1 MKRVFR
7 LACVIIALVAVQ
19 NVCAAMSVEINPRE
33 PRKGEE
39 FSLDIYFTGVANAK
53 QGQIGFDSKDIQ
65 IISRKWD
72 EKTSSDFFGRRKK
85 QVAYSFRLKSK
96 KSGRASIKA
105 FKWVINGQTIT
116 IDSNIK
122 IKIKRSYKAPGVK
135 ISPVLSKRSVYVG
148 EQFRYSIDISLYDNY
163 QGNLSFSKE
172 DFGTNFW
179 SYKNKE
185 MKPEKRRAQPPF
197 VDRMFLKY
205 AYLSSTKAG
214 DISVPT
220 VEMNYTKEGPVV
232 REEKKKQTGNSSFFF
247 SSSRSK
253 PIDAQA
259 KTPEVKIKV
268 KELPLKGKPAKFS
281 GLVGQYTLSAKFDKT
296 TIDMGDAITLTL
308 KMSGNGRPGNIPNP
322 KLPDF
327 SVFRTV
333 PPESKTSKKE
343 VGGIIKTFKTVK
355 YFLYPKRSGS
365 FKLEP
370 ITYNYFDP
378 KTAQYKTLSSGP
390 ITIAVNKGVA
400 NQYVGGNQQVLV
412 HSQDRIRSLGTD
424 IRFIKK
430 EVSLLNDDG
439 NYFHN
444 QIWYW
449 ALLFSS
455 SFPLIAT
462 IFFRKYR
469 SNIGANTQKKRK
481 GKARSQALKRLK
493 DAHTALNNG
502 QNREFYVELSNAI
515 LKFLSDK
522 LSKEFIGLTLDGSI
536 EELHNQKVPAE
547 LIAQFKELLTEC
559 DMAQFS
565 SLQTATAD
573 MDTDFTK
580 AEELL
585 KALEKA
591 L

>member
-1 MKRVFR
+1 MKRIFR
-7 LACVIIALVAVQ
+7 LVCIMIALIAVQ
-19 NVCAAMSVEINPRE
+19 NVCAGMSVEINPRE
-33 PRKGEE
+33 PRKNEE
-39 FSLDIYFTGVANAK
+39 FSLDIYFTGVANAMK
-53 QGQIGFDSKDIQ
+53 GEIGFDSKGIQ
-65 IISRKWD
+65 IISRKWN

-85 QVAYSFRLKSK
+85 QIAYSFRLKAK
-96 KSGRASIKA
+96 KSGRLSIGT
-105 FKWVINGQTIT
+105 FKWIINGQTIN

-122 IKIKRSYKAPGVK
+122 INVKRSYKAPGVK

-172 DFGTNFW
+172 NFGTDFW

-232 REEKKKQTGNSSFFF
+232 REEKKQQNGKSSFFF

-268 KELPLKGKPAKFS
+268 KALPSKGKPERFS

-327 SVFRTV
+327 SAFRTV

-378 KTAQYKTLSSGP
+378 KAAQYKTLSSGP
-390 ITIAVNKGVA
+390 ITIVVNKGSA
-400 NQYVGGNQQVLV
+400 NQYVSGNQQVLV

-430 EVSLLNDDG
+430 EASLLNDDG

-444 QIWYW
+444 QLWYW
-449 ALLFSS
+449 ILLLSS
-455 SFPLIAT
+455 STPLVVT
-462 IFFRKYR
+462 IFIRKYR
-469 SNIGANTQKKRK
+469 SNIGASTQKKRK

-493 DAHTALNNG
+493 DARTALTKG
-502 QNREFYVELSNAI
+502 DNREFYVELSNAVS
-515 LKFLSDK
+515 KFLSDK
-522 LSKEFIGLTLDGSI
+522 LAKEFIGLTLDGAI
-536 EELHNQKVPAE
+536 AELHSQKVSNE
-547 LIAQFKELLTEC
+547 LITQFKELMTEC

-565 SLQTATAD
+565 SLQTGSAE
-573 MDTDFTK
+573 MERGFTK